1 MKIKKGLGVLAVLLA
16 LTLAGCNAPAKEPS
30 EGGEEQQQSQ
40 EQQSSSAPSKT
51 SSQQPK
57 ITITAADGKKTL
69 EIGDTVQLSSD
80 VDGVTWSTS
89 NADAATVSDGG
100 LVTAVA
106 PGSATIKAAKDGYKD
121 GSISITVNKPAAP
134 HPAEPTW
141 PETCPDLIDTTDWV
155 AGTPAQN
162 SYGKDCT
169 PLTATDGSVGVKIAM
184 TDYNPNSVG
193 SYESDGSIQTK
204 NESTAYVSYNV
215 KAPKAGIYQMI
226 LKASISSSNTD
237 RTFSS
242 RGFDVKVNGYE
253 DQDNIYGDR
262 IASDAGLD
270 SSGKNYF
277 VFALVQL
284 SGPEYEDEISFRNHN
299 YRLRFDTNVDL
310 IFAENK

>member
-1 MKIKKGLGVLAVLLA
+1 MKFKKGLGILGILLA
-16 LTLAGCNAPAKEPS
+16 MTAVACNQPEKSSVDGGNSEPETSTPAPSSA
-30 EGGEEQQQSQ
+30 QQQ
-40 EQQSSSAPSKT
+40 
-51 SSQQPK
+51 K
-57 ITITAADGKKTL
+57 INVTAAGGKKTL
-69 EIGDTVQLSSD
+69 EIGETVQLSAD
-80 VDGVTWSTS
+80 VDGVTWSSS
-89 NADAATVSDGG
+89 NADAATVSEAG

-106 PGSATIKAAKDGYKD
+106 PGSATIKAVKEGFKD
-121 GSISITVNKPAAP
+121 GSISITVTKPAAP

-155 AGTPAQN
+155 VGTPAQN
-162 SYGKDCT
+162 SYGKDYT

-277 VFALVQL
+277 LFALVQL

-299 YRLRFDTNVDL
+299 YRLRFDTSIDL
-310 IFAENK
+310 VFAENK